1 MKDSASNASRIIAV
15 ALTVSALANFTA
27 PQLAAATPDDKPK
40 TAVASPSEGD
50 AAWLE
55 VQKAS
60 RPSSPPKEWNDKRPS
75 REEIQAYQVRQGEMA
90 AKAAD
95 VARDFYTKY
104 PKHKNADEARKLEAN
119 LSAAAVQLG
128 NTNMAA
134 RLAKLEAARLDDKS
148 LPEDERFGRRA
159 RAIQQAAMAK
169 KEDGMPAVLAEF
181 EKGVRILQKEFP
193 QRPETYSMLLSI
205 AENSIPDKSR
215 QIAQEVIDSGASA
228 EIKDAAKVILQ
239 RLDAIGK
246 PVPIQF
252 TALDGRKVDLTKM
265 KGKVVLV
272 DFWAT
277 WCGTCVQELPNVKA
291 AYNKFH
297 PKGFEIVGI
306 SFDSKKD
313 KLTEFVANEK
323 MAWPQYFDG
332 KGWENE
338 IGQKYGISAIPAMWL
353 IDKQGNLRDMSAR
366 EDLAVKVEELLA
378 E

>member
-169 KEDGMPAVLAEF
+169 KEEGMPAVLAEF

-277 WCGTCVQELPNVKA
+277 WCGPCVQELPNVKA

-353 IDKQGNLRDMSAR
+353 IDKQGNLRDLSAR